1 MATTEIP
8 FLLGMIVE
16 TQTTRGTAT
25 PMPAIAGGGGTAGA
39 FDLAD
44 GAVLGDPS
52 AGVGETGI
60 SISFG
65 KNITEKA
72 VQTGSYTRDFANYVA
87 RTVESFQVAVPLKG
101 NGGTTTGGAAVA
113 TDFTPDA
120 GIVALYRAAGL
131 VGAASGTQWKF
142 TPTSTELITAAI
154 MFGNESSNGMQ
165 VIIKDVEA
173 KSLTFDFTP
182 GETATAVYDL
192 GGILDSVNET
202 GSWPAAPFEY
212 GNQSSLSAPA
222 VQEVAFQWGPSTPTA
237 RAVGFSQL
245 SITIDLGAED
255 VLSSN
260 ATGGIVP
267 RQTGREIKVSGI
279 IDAAAADFTYEL
291 DQLAES
297 LIANADVLSFQI
309 GTAAGAA
316 ATANALAFQLSDVE
330 LVALEAADP
339 LGDSQAWSVEL
350 IARSATA
357 NGEFELFYL

>member
-16 TQTTRGTAT
+16 DQTLRGTAT
-25 PMPAIAGGGGTAGA
+25 AMPAIAGGAGTAGA
-39 FDLAD
+39 FNLAD

-72 VQTGSYTRDFANYVA
+72 VPTGSYTRDFANYVA

-101 NGGTTTGGAAVA
+101 NGGTTGVPAAA
-113 TDFTPDA
+113 DFTPDL

-131 VGAASGTQWKF
+131 VGAANGAQWRF
-142 TPTSTELITAAI
+142 TPTSTDLITAAI

-182 GETATAVYDL
+182 GESATAVYDL

-202 GSWPAAPFEY
+202 GSWPAAPFDY

-222 VQEVAFQWGPSTPTA
+222 VQEVAFQWGPSTPAA

-267 RQTGREIKVSGI
+267 RQTGRDIKVSGI

-316 ATANALAFQLSDVE
+316 ETANALKFQLSDVE
-330 LVALEAADP
+330 LVALEASDP

-357 NGEFELFYL
+357 NGEFELSYL